1 MTTNTLEKQQSVPV
15 PTTDKGKLIIRM
27 SESGHCVRALTAQK
41 SGRYQNIAK
50 APPVW
55 LQQSADEGKMHEIWI
70 RNELKE
76 KGFAVWGDQEE
87 LKLEYPEF
95 ILLGHIDGKCR
106 FLDATY
112 DAEELLEIKSMSEYQ
127 YQRWHRGKFA
137 EFPQYASQLS
147 CYMTA
152 TELNNVRYIVKNRS
166 SGYKDI
172 NLLDLSTFPL
182 FPEYQK
188 VITTCNTIV
197 DCLEHNKL
205 PEVEYNGASHE
216 CRQCAYDKLCISDID
231 ELNLSTLIN
240 NKELIECTN
249 RYREALSQMDEWKA
263 KRDAE
268 KQILKKQLLSAG
280 LKKMTCNQLAIQLI
294 TVRPRVDYPKSKLV
308 TFFTLDQLAPAASI
322 KDGYEFLR
330 IDDKM
335 SEKLEYG
342 QDKDEAE

>member
-41 SGRYQNIAK
+41 SGKYSNIAK

-55 LQQSADEGKMHEIWI
+55 LQTSADEGKMHEIWI

-76 KGFAVWGDQEE
+76 KGYEVWGDQEE
-87 LKLEYPEF
+87 LKIEFPEF
-95 ILLGHIDGKCR
+95 ILLGHIDGKCTPP
-106 FLDATY
+106 LLPLKI
-112 DAEELLEIKSMSEYQ
+112 LLEIKSMSEYE

-152 TELNNVRYIVKNRS
+152 SDLTNVLYIVKNRS
-166 SGYKDI
+166 SGYKDW
-172 NLLDLSTFPL
+172 NDLDLNNFPMDAE
-182 FPEYQK
+182 FNK
-188 VITTCNTIV
+188 VIDKCHHII

-205 PEVEYNGASHE
+205 PEREYDGASLE
-216 CRQCAYDKLCISDID
+216 CRRCAYDKLCISDID

-240 NKELIECTN
+240 NKELIETTN
-249 RYREALSQMDEWKA
+249 RYREALLKMDEWKS
-263 KRDAE
+263 KRDEE
-268 KQILKKQLLSAG
+268 KQVLKKQLQSAG

>member
-1 MTTNTLEKQQSVPV
+1 
-15 PTTDKGKLIIRM
+15 M

-41 SGRYQNIAK
+41 SGKYSNIAK
-50 APPVW
+50 TPPVW
-55 LQQSADEGKMHEIWI
+55 LQTSADEGKMHEIWI
-70 RNELKE
+70 REELRK
-76 KGFAVWGDQEE
+76 KDFSVWGDQEE

-95 ILLGHIDGKCR
+95 ILLGHIDGKCLPPTSS
-106 FLDATY
+106 FPHT
-112 DAEELLEIKSMSEYQ
+112 ELLEIKSMSEYQ

-147 CYMTA
+147 CYATA
-152 TELNNVRYIVKNRS
+152 TELSYIRYIVKNRS

-172 NLLDLSTFPL
+172 NVTGSSEMLDNFNIVDE
-182 FPEYQK
+182 FDK

-205 PEVEYNGASHE
+205 PEVEYNGASLE
-216 CRQCAYDKLCISDID
+216 CRRCAYDKLCISDVD

-249 RYREALSQMDEWKA
+249 RYREALQKMDEWKS
-263 KRDAE
+263 KRDEE
-268 KQILKKQLLSAG
+268 KQVLKKQLLSAG
-280 LKKMTCNQLAIQLI
+280 LKKMTCNQLAVQLI